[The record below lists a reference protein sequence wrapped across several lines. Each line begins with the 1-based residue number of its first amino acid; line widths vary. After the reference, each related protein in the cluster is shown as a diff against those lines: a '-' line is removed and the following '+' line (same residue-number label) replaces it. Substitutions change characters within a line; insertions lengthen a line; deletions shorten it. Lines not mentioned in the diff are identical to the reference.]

1 MFVLVEMKDTVR
13 IPPWLFHINFND
25 AVVETLNK
33 KFANK
38 VVHNVGLCV
47 TLWDIIKL
55 DESFIFPGDGA
66 SHTVVHFHF
75 VVFRPFVDEILIGK
89 IKSCCKESV
98 QVTMGFFDDITI
110 PAESLQHP
118 SRFVDKEQL
127 WAWEYQM
134 EEEKHDLYMDIG
146 EEVRF
151 RVSDEIFVD
160 TTPSSP
166 ENAAGEEIA
175 DTEVKKAPYTIV
187 GTISEPGLGLLS
199 WWNTG

>member
-1 MFVLVEMKDTVR
+1 MAPPVLR
-13 IPPWLFHINFND
+13 
-25 AVVETLNK
+25 
-33 KFANK
+33 
-38 VVHNVGLCV
+38 
-47 TLWDIIKL
+47 
-55 DESFIFPGDGA
+55 
-66 SHTVVHFHF
+66 
-75 VVFRPFVDEILIGK
+75 
-89 IKSCCKESV
+89 KSE
-98 QVTMGFFDDITI
+98 
-110 PAESLQHP
+110 A
-118 SRFVDKEQL
+118 VDKEQL